1 MPGTACNSAGESW
14 FTVVDLAT
22 RSMPTCAASA
32 GDRAQL
38 TMEIR
43 TAGISRMNERV
54 GEDMF
59 ARTIPSTV
67 GTFEYLHVSRLF
79 IDYSGFVH
87 L

>member
-1 MPGTACNSAGESW
+1 
-14 FTVVDLAT
+14 
-22 RSMPTCAASA
+22 
-32 GDRAQL
+32 
-38 TMEIR
+38 
-43 TAGISRMNERV
+43 MNERV

-79 IDYSGFVH
+79 IDYAGFVH